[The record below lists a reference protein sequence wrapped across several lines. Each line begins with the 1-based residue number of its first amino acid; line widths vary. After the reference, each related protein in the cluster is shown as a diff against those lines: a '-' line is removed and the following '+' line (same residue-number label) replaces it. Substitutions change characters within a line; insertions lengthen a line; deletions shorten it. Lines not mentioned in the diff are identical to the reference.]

1 MDVSTAV
8 NRLRHGNPVEWPE
21 TSNTA
26 GFAEELDRD
35 SELVNLRNEFTVPT
49 QAQLE
54 RKRLDEDEVTQRGDS
69 TQSAIYFCGNSLGLQ
84 PKAVSKYL
92 NAYLNTWGSIA
103 VNAHFTEVQESP
115 LVPFQDMAAECATKS
130 ASIFGALP
138 EEIVVMNSLTVNLH
152 LMMAAFYRPTEKKN
166 KIMLE
171 WRPFPSDYVWPT
183 LRFGR

>member
-1 MDVSTAV
+1 M
-8 NRLRHGNPVEWPE
+8 P
-21 TSNTA
+21 
-26 GFAEELDRD
+26 
-35 SELVNLRNEFTVPT
+35 
-49 QAQLE
+49 
-54 RKRLDEDEVTQRGDS
+54 
-69 TQSAIYFCGNSLGLQ
+69 I
-84 PKAVSKYL
+84 
-92 NAYLNTWGSIA
+92 
-103 VNAHFTEVQESP
+103 FTEVQESP